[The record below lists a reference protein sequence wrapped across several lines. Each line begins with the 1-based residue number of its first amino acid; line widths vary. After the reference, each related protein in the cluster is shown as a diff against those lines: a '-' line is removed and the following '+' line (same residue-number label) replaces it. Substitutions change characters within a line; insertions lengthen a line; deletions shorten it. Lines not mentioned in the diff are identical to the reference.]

1 MTEAFRGQMA
11 AGYGFDGPRIHLG
24 RPMAAPG
31 AEPPDTAVDVALP
44 LGFLNRHGLIAGAT
58 GTGKTRTLQLI
69 AEQASAAGCPVFAAD
84 VKGDLAGIG
93 APGEASEGVTARA
106 SELAHEWEPAG
117 CPVELLSLT
126 GANGV
131 PLRATV
137 TAFGPTLLAKVLGLN
152 ETQESSLF
160 LVFRFCDEKGLPLV
174 DLEDLRAA
182 LAYLTGPGK
191 AELKAIGGISTATAG
206 VLLRQVSRLEAEG
219 GDAFFGEP
227 EMEIADL
234 IRTAPDG
241 RGIVSVLDLAD
252 MGERPALFS
261 TFLMWVLAEL
271 FDALPEV
278 GDPEK
283 PVLVFF
289 FDEAHLLFDEASD
302 AFLEAVARTV
312 RLIRSKGVGVFF
324 ITQLPTDLPDEVL
337 AQLGHRVQHA
347 VRAFT
352 PKDAR
357 ALKQAVETFPTTEHY
372 DLAETLQALGVGEA
386 AVTALDP
393 RGVPTP
399 VAATRLYP
407 PASRMA
413 PLTPEERAAAI
424 AASPLRPALRR
435 SPRPRERRR
444 AARGPH
450 GRRRREGRGGA
461 RAGDARPPAAA
472 RAAARGRVP
481 RRRGS
486 GHARLDPRPH
496 RGARGDP
503 RHLRGAPEAV
513 VRRLLAGLRCDG
525 RVGQPERPARPPVA
539 RVRDR
544 PPDQH
549 GGLAEQGGA
558 RRVALCAHRCL
569 LRPASAGRARA
580 YRAGPA
586 ASASGPRGTSARSS
600 AARGAGR
607 DPRRAARGASRRPPP
622 GARRV
627 RTAARPRAGAPARR
641 RNRGAH
647 EAAAARSGGPGDRPA
662 PAGARP

>member
-44 LGFLNRHGLIAGAT
+44 LGFVNRHGLIAGAT

-106 SELAHEWEPAG
+106 SELAHDWAPAG

-227 EMEIADL
+227 EMEITDL

-424 AASPLRPALRR
+424 AASPLRPRYADRLDRESAAELLEAR
-435 SPRPRERRR
+435 MAGDAAKAEEVRERATPAPRR
-444 AARGPH
+444 RPAPPPEDASLAGEVQDMLDSTLGRTVVREVIRGIFG
-450 GRRRREGRGGA
+450 GRRRR
-461 RAGDARPPAAA
+461 
-472 RAAARGRVP
+472 
-481 RRRGS
+481 
-486 GHARLDPRPH
+486 
-496 RGARGDP
+496 
-503 RHLRGAPEAV
+503 
-513 VRRLLAGLRCDG
+513 
-525 RVGQPERPARPPVA
+525 
-539 RVRDR
+539 
-544 PPDQH
+544 
-549 GGLAEQGGA
+549 
-558 RRVALCAHRCL
+558 
-569 LRPASAGRARA
+569 
-580 YRAGPA
+580 
-586 ASASGPRGTSARSS
+586 
-600 AARGAGR
+600 
-607 DPRRAARGASRRPPP
+607 
-622 GARRV
+622 
-627 RTAARPRAGAPARR
+627 
-641 RNRGAH
+641 
-647 EAAAARSGGPGDRPA
+647 
-662 PAGARP
+662 